1 MFELELPLTFLKH
14 HSRPVT
20 SISRRSSKED
30 ACRAEVIAIAE
41 NAMGCPLP
49 DANVT
54 VVRDVSPHKLMLCLA
69 FQVPDAVAWRRE
81 SSTGEEGTTAAR
93 AREMDDRSKRLRTS
107 A

>member
-54 VVRDVSPHKLMLCLA
+54 VVRDVSGTNILQPRPSAPCSTSSLIALFALRSFGMLKA
-69 FQVPDAVAWRRE
+69 MMAGR
-81 SSTGEEGTTAAR
+81 GERIGR
-93 AREMDDRSKRLRTS
+93 
-107 A
+107 

>member
-1 MFELELPLTFLKH
+1 MFELELPLTFRSTTHVPTL
-14 HSRPVT
+14 

-30 ACRAEVIAIAE
+30 ACRAEVITIAE

-81 SSTGEEGTTAAR
+81 SSTGEEGTNAAR
-93 AREMDDRSKRLRTS
+93 GREMDDRSKRLRTS